1 MYTLLIAYI
10 LEAAFGYPKFIYNKI
25 KHPVVWMGA
34 VISWLEHNCNTR
46 PRNKCGVTAGIFTM
60 AALLVVT
67 IAITLPIQKFG
78 NIYIEVVLMAS
89 LLATRSLYDHV
100 NAVYQA
106 LRQNNLEAARLKLAK
121 IVGRDTENLDESEI
135 CKAAIESLAESFS
148 DGVVAPVFWAVLGGL
163 PAIACYKAINTA
175 DSMIGHKTE
184 RYKYFGWAAARLD
197 DVANFI
203 PARLSAL
210 LIIVS
215 YPLSLW
221 ERARV
226 RAIIK
231 EAKKHASPNSG
242 YPEAAMAYALG
253 VCLGGKRSY
262 DGEEYSAPLIG
273 EGNRCEI
280 TIKDLQK
287 SLRIYVII
295 CAELLL
301 ILLITNVI
309 ST

>member
-1 MYTLLIAYI
+1 MFTLLIAYF
-10 LEAAFGYPKFIYNKI
+10 LEAIFGYPKFIYAKI

-34 VISWLEHNCNTR
+34 VISWLERNCNKSHTSR
-46 PRNKCGVTAGIFTM
+46 VTGIFTM
-60 AALLVVT
+60 ATLLAIT
-67 IAITLPIQKFG
+67 LAITLPIQKFG
-78 NIYIEVVLMAS
+78 NIYIEAILMAT

-100 NAVYQA
+100 NAVYTS
-106 LRQNNLEAARLKLAK
+106 LRQNNLQTARLELAK

-148 DGVVAPVFWAVLGGL
+148 DGVVAPVFWAALFGL

-197 DVANFI
+197 DAANFI

-210 LIIVS
+210 LIIAV

-221 ERARV
+221 GRV
-226 RAIIK
+226 RE

-253 VCLGGKRSY
+253 ICLGGKRSY

-273 EGNRCEI
+273 DGLRTEI

-287 SLRIYVII
+287 ALRIYVSA
-295 CAELLL
+295 CTTLGL
-301 ILLITNVI
+301 ILLTLA
-309 ST
+309 TALY

>member
-1 MYTLLIAYI
+1 MFTLLTAYI
-10 LEAAFGYPKFIYNKI
+10 LESAFGYPKFIYSKI

-34 VISWLEHNCNTR
+34 IISWLERNCNTR
-46 PRNKCGVTAGIFTM
+46 PHNTKKIAGIFTV
-60 AALLVVT
+60 AILL
-67 IAITLPIQKFG
+67 AITLAVTLPIQKFG
-78 NIYIEVVLMAS
+78 NIYIEAVLMAS
-89 LLATRSLYDHV
+89 LLATRSLYYHV
-100 NAVYQA
+100 NAVYKA
-106 LRQNNLEAARLKLAK
+106 LRQNNIETARIELAK

-148 DGVVAPVFWAVLGGL
+148 DGVVAPIFWAALGGL

-184 RYKYFGWAAARLD
+184 RNKYFGWAAARLD

-203 PARLSAL
+203 PARLSTL
-210 LIIVS
+210 LIIAA

-221 ERARV
+221 GRV
-226 RAIIK
+226 RVGAMWK

-273 EGNRCEI
+273 EDLRQETTI
-280 TIKDLQK
+280 TDLKK
-287 SLRIYVII
+287 SLRIYVTA
-295 CAELLL
+295 CATLWVILLTLL
-301 ILLITNVI
+301 IFLY
-309 ST
+309 